1 MERVGGHTTRAVDA
15 RLIVATNQSL
25 RKLVTAGR
33 FRADL
38 YYRLSGLEIQV
49 PPLRDRQRDIV
60 ALADRFLGR
69 LRTLRQ
75 VQLSQS
81 AIDALLTYDW
91 PGNVRELERV
101 IERAV
106 ALATSTEITAQDLPP
121 AVSRT
126 YDETVGPSLR
136 HGDTMREWGSRYAR
150 VVLDRCNHNKREACR
165 MLGISC
171 HTLQAYLTY
180 KGPKSRQ

>member
-1 MERVGGHTTRAVDA
+1 MDPPPRPG
-15 RLIVATNQSL
+15 NQL
-25 RKLVTAGR
+25 
-33 FRADL
+33 
-38 YYRLSGLEIQV
+38 LEIQV

-60 ALADRFLGR
+60 ALADHFLGR

-106 ALATSTEITAQDLPP
+106 ALATSTEITAQDLSP